1 VLCALVSTCP
11 SPSPYPGSVPAT
23 ALAWTLEMVVTLRRG
38 GSCHERRPRPWDCRD
53 LTIMLACARAVV
65 GACTA

>member
-1 VLCALVSTCP
+1 MRFSEYMPIALPLPWQRVGYRP
-11 SPSPYPGSVPAT
+11 RVGARNGR
-23 ALAWTLEMVVTLRRG
+23 EFRRTR
-38 GSCHERRPRPWDCRD
+38 SCHERRPRPWDCRD